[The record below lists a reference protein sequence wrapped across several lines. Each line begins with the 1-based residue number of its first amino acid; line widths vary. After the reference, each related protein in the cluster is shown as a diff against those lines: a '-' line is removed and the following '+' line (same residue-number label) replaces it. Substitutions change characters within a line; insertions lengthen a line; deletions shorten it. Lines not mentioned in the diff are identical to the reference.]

1 MYIYAYWAFAVAG
14 ERKTRLDSLLL
25 GVAEMSQLDTYSLPV
40 DVRRALLAANV
51 INIMIIVLGRVVS

>member
-1 MYIYAYWAFAVAG
+1 MAG
-14 ERKTRLDSLLL
+14 GQKTRLDSLLL